1 MNSEKI
7 EIGELNLQTI
17 MKVENSSKVVRM
29 ILVFL
34 LFACVILFIGF
45 WNSLDFSWLNSRIKM
60 HEYQL
65 EWYKYISK
73 DTIPPNLSKNNAAL
87 FYKCKDYYHKKHYTK
102 DVLEAEL
109 EYLNDAKLNNA
120 IFIKVPVFNVT
131 FDVNDLGL
139 IGGISITIIYFL
151 LLYSLINRY
160 NQIDN
165 AFHLIKGIKS
175 KEEQKSAYFLISMDQ
190 VLTLPR
196 NIRKFKLVR
205 LLPRTF
211 YFYPIIILL
220 SIFINDLATFKIG
233 NYYLDSFWKVILVY
247 IGSFIFLGLSIFQ
260 AFLCLRM
267 VNKTDKLWRINYPK
281 DQYPNPNAV

>member
-17 MKVENSSKVVRM
+17 LKVENSSKTVRM

-45 WNSLDFSWLNSRIKM
+45 WNSLNFSWLGSRIKM

-65 EWYKYISK
+65 MWYNYISK
-73 DTIPPNLSKNNAAL
+73 GTTPPNLSKENTAL
-87 FYKCKDYYHKKHYTK
+87 FQKCKDFYKKKHYTK
-102 DVLEAEL
+102 DILKAEI
-109 EYLNDAKLNNA
+109 EYLENAKLNNT
-120 IFIKVPVFNVT
+120 IFIKVPIFNVT

-139 IGGISITIIYFL
+139 IGGMSITIIYFL

-165 AFHLIKGIKS
+165 AFHLIKGLKS
-175 KEEQKSAYFLISMDQ
+175 KTEQKSAYFLISMDQ
-190 VLTLPR
+190 VLTLHR
-196 NIRKFKLVR
+196 DIRKFKLVR

-211 YFYPIIILL
+211 YFYPILILL
-220 SIFINDLATFKIG
+220 AIFINDLATFKIG

-247 IGSFIFLGLSIFQ
+247 TGSLIFLGLSSFQ

-267 VNKTDKLWRINYPK
+267 VNKTDLLWRINYPK
-281 DQYPNPNAV
+281 HQFPNPNGD